1 VLTAIRASA
10 AHGVQ
15 PAVAGGG
22 FLAAQVTLSA
32 VVLGGYLL
40 AAGRAVAA
48 GDGTMPRYH

>member
-40 AAGRAVAA
+40 AAGGQAA
-48 GDGTMPRYH
+48 PGAAARP